1 MNGDVLFFDGFD
13 CLVSFINEYFDLK
26 KGGFLV
32 VIFVRVG
39 EKVQEECFKVIF
51 NRNKI
56 EVGNCVSIIVGNL
69 NYSFIIYIV
78 VCFWRYFFF
87 KY

>member
-39 EKVQEECFKVIF
+39 EKV
-51 NRNKI
+51 
-56 EVGNCVSIIVGNL
+56 
-69 NYSFIIYIV
+69 
-78 VCFWRYFFF
+78 
-87 KY
+87 